1 MIWSVIEKMLKEL
14 TKQPLE
20 LTNDYRK
27 VAGYKVNIQEAIVF
41 LYASTNKWNLKFK
54 TQYNLG

>member
-1 MIWSVIEKMLKEL
+1 MLKEL

-27 VAGYKVNIQEAIVF
+27 VAGYKVNIQKAIVF

-54 TQYNLG
+54 SQYNLG